1 VLTPTGRSRLQMKTT
16 STFAE
21 LKSEL
26 QIKFAVDSD
35 AVYTDE
41 KLQSKL
47 EGLDSQTLPSLGLKH
62 GCILYVGNMGDTVA
76 SQATEELKLTPKD
89 TTIIDTSFTGVEEVW
104 PGLNN
109 EESKTQ
115 ITTDA

>member
-1 VLTPTGRSRLQMKTT
+1 MKTT

-47 EGLDSQTLPSLGLKH
+47 EGQDDQTLPNLGLKH
-62 GCILYVGNMGDTVA
+62 GCILYVCKMGVTVT
-76 SQATEELKLTPKD
+76 SQAKEELKLTP
-89 TTIIDTSFTGVEEVW
+89 
-104 PGLNN
+104 
-109 EESKTQ
+109 
-115 ITTDA
+115 